1 MKYAF
6 HSNARTCFEVTV
18 PYVTTKTNK
27 KREEGGGVGRK
38 SQMPENDGVACE
50 FPQICENFPKANSW
64 LSFKCP

>member
-27 KREEGGGVGRK
+27 KREGEGGGK
-38 SQMPENDGVACE
+38 KITDA
-50 FPQICENFPKANSW
+50 
-64 LSFKCP
+64 